1 MTDLP
6 LIFLGGLLGSSHCIG
21 MCGPLALA
29 LGVQSGRLQ
38 ANLGRQ
44 LLFSAGRIFTYG
56 FLGAMAGATG
66 WWLAERPQTLVNV
79 QSALSIL
86 AGVVLVWLGLATAGV
101 LPRRIGEH
109 WGGQW
114 LSSASCAAAGWFKT
128 LLTAPGAASALLAGV
143 FTGFIPCGLVYAFV
157 VYAAS
162 SGDVVR
168 GWATMVAFGLGTV
181 PLMVLA
187 GCGGTLLSLAARTRV
202 LRIAAWCVVATGLIS
217 VARGAGYLE
226 LVANAAP
233 AGCPFCH

>member
-1 MTDLP
+1 MTELP
-6 LIFLGGLLGSSHCIG
+6 LVFLGGLLGSSHCIG

-29 LGVQSGRLQ
+29 LGVQSGRLH

-56 FLGAMAGATG
+56 FLGALAGATG

-79 QSALSIL
+79 QSALSIA

-101 LPRRIGEH
+101 LPRV
-109 WGGQW
+109 GGKW
-114 LSSASCAAAGWFKT
+114 LNNTPCAAATWFKM
-128 LLTAPGAASALLAGV
+128 LLTSPGAVSAVLAGV

-187 GCGGTLLSLAARTRV
+187 GCGGTLLSLTARTRV

-226 LVANAAP
+226 IVANAAP

>member
-29 LGVQSGRLQ
+29 LGVESGRLST
-38 ANLGRQ
+38 NVGRQ

-56 FLGAMAGATG
+56 FLGAVAGASG
-66 WWLAERPQTLVNV
+66 WWLTQRPQAFVNM
-79 QSALSIL
+79 QSALSIV
-86 AGVVLVWLGLATAGV
+86 AGVALVWLGLSTAGV
-101 LPRRIGEH
+101 LPRL
-109 WGGQW
+109 GGKW
-114 LSSASCAAAGWFKT
+114 LNSTPCLAVGWFKT
-128 LLTAPGAASALLAGV
+128 LLMSPNSASALLAGM

-162 SGDVVR
+162 SGSPVQ
-168 GWATMVAFGLGTV
+168 GWATMAAFGLGTV

-187 GCGGTLLSLAARTRV
+187 GFGGSLLTLSARAKV
-202 LRIAAWCVVATGLIS
+202 LQVAAWCVVLTGLIS

-226 LVANAAP
+226 LMANAAP
-233 AGCPFCH
+233 AGCQFCH

>member
-1 MTDLP
+1 MTELP

-56 FLGAMAGATG
+56 FLGALAGATG

-79 QSALSIL
+79 QSALSIA

-101 LPRRIGEH
+101 LPRV
-109 WGGQW
+109 GGKW
-114 LSSASCAAAGWFKT
+114 LNSTPCAAATWFKM
-128 LLTAPGAASALLAGV
+128 LLTSPGAVSAVLAGV

-187 GCGGTLLSLAARTRV
+187 GCGGTLLSLTARTRV

-226 LVANAAP
+226 MVANAAP

>member
-1 MTDLP
+1 MTELP

-29 LGVQSGRLQ
+29 LGVQQSRLPV
-38 ANLGRQ
+38 NLGRQ
-44 LLFSAGRIFTYG
+44 LLFSVGRIATYG
-56 FLGAMAGATG
+56 FLGAAAGASG
-66 WWLAERPQTLVNV
+66 WWLSQRPQTLVNV
-79 QSALSIL
+79 QSLLSII
-86 AGVVLVWLGLATAGV
+86 AGLTLVWLGLSTAGV
-101 LPRRIGEH
+101 LPRLTGR
-109 WGGQW
+109 W
-114 LSSASCAAAGWFKT
+114 LNSPPCTAVSWFKT
-128 LLTAPGAASALLAGV
+128 LLTTPGAASAMLAGA

-162 SGDVVR
+162 SGNVLQ

-187 GCGGTLLSLAARTRV
+187 GCGGTLLSLGTRARV
-202 LRIAAWCVVATGLIS
+202 LQIAAWCVVVTGMIS

-233 AGCPFCH
+233 AGCPFCR